1 MTIAPNQEKN
11 SILIFDTN
19 IFLIGIDFNVILHKI
34 YTVPTVLEEIE
45 VDQYLSRNRNI
56 INRINI
62 AIESGNLIIKEPSP
76 KYILKVTDI
85 SYETGDLKALS
96 EADRQLIALA
106 LELIDLTK
114 QEVILYSND
123 YSIQNCC
130 KELKI
135 HTQSLMKRGISQ
147 LIHFEVYC
155 PQCKTL
161 HDAYELNE
169 PCEICGSKLKRK
181 PKLE

>member
-1 MTIAPNQEKN
+1 MTAQNQEKN

-19 IFLIGIDFNVILHKI
+19 IFLIGIDFNVVPQKI
-34 YTVPTVLEEIE
+34 YTVPKIIEEIK
-45 VDQYLSRNRNI
+45 VDKYLFRNSTI

-76 KYILKVTDI
+76 EYLLKVNDS
-85 SYETGDLKALS
+85 SYKTGDLKALS
-96 EADRQLIALA
+96 VADHQLIALA
-106 LELIDLTK
+106 LELKELTK
-114 QEVILYSND
+114 QEVVLYSND

-135 HTQSLMKRGISQ
+135 LTKSLNKKGITR

-155 PQCKTL
+155 PHCKTL
-161 HDAYELNE
+161 HDACELNE
-169 PCEICGSKLKRK
+169 LCEICGSKLKRK
-181 PKLE
+181 PIFE